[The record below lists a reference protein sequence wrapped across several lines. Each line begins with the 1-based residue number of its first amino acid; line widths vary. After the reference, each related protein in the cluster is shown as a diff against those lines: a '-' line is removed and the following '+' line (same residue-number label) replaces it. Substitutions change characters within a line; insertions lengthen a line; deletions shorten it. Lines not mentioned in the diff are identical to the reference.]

1 MNMPVWGKS
10 MVRALP
16 AAVMLAA
23 CGDES
28 TAPDLVD
35 LAGTYR
41 LGAAV
46 LTLPGTAP
54 LDLVQAGTVLQ
65 LRISS
70 AGQTSGT
77 VEVPA
82 NTVGNAEPIVGD
94 LTGSVIQTAP
104 GIRFGFENG
113 FFLDDLDYALTTQ
126 GLSANGVVDG
136 TSAQVTLIRIAP

>member
-1 MNMPVWGKS
+1 MHMMVWGKS
-10 MVRALP
+10 IVRALP
-16 AAVMLAA
+16 AALMLAA
-23 CGDES
+23 CGDDS

-41 LGAAV
+41 LGTAV
-46 LTLPGTAP
+46 VTQPGSAP

-82 NTVGNAEPIVGD
+82 NVVGNAEPIVGD
-94 LTGSVIQTAP
+94 LTGSVIRTAP
-104 GIRFGFENG
+104 GIQFGFENG
-113 FFLDDLDYALTTQ
+113 LFLDNLDYSLTAQ
-126 GLSANGVVDG
+126 GLRADDVVDG
-136 TSAQVTLIRIAP
+136 TSVQVTLIRIAP